1 VDGGKDKSYDPKYQN
16 IKDLSTSSTLMLEV
30 AGTIQVS
37 TDKKYSKI
45 TAPLEKCLSSRGKQ
59 KKF

>member
-1 VDGGKDKSYDPKYQN
+1 
-16 IKDLSTSSTLMLEV
+16 MLEV